1 MSGARLIHSMA
12 PAPYPGRHARE
23 EILLPAA
30 SCLDTLYINTVLTNR
45 ENPHRFGPAAEGQ
58 AVTIRCALQNG

>member
-23 EILLPAA
+23 ENPSCSA
-30 SCLDTLYINTVLTNR
+30 SCLETLYINTVLTNR
-45 ENPHRFGPAAEGQ
+45 ESWHLFGAAAEG
-58 AVTIRCALQNG
+58 